1 MAPPKIANGWLVSL
15 EALAQRRGGD
25 DPRMVG
31 GKAARLAWL
40 VRHGFDVPD
49 AVVLPAA
56 AFAQAIREL
65 PAGCE
70 PRALL
75 RAATGKAGYLRAAE
89 ARQLILDAP
98 LPRGLDEDLAVAWDQ
113 LGASSPWGLAVRS
126 SATCEDGALV
136 SMAGLAESVLGVRGG
151 DGLAAAVRQ
160 VWASIASGRA
170 LAYLAAHGVRDVGM
184 ALVIQRMV
192 EARAAGV
199 MFTRAPGAH
208 VASDDRIINVG
219 LGLGAPVVNGV
230 ATPDVLRVDAG
241 GQVVD
246 SIIAHKAQATVV
258 RDGRIQE
265 VDVAQPEA
273 PALDPERVAQL
284 ARIAARLEK
293 LERGPWDVE
302 FAVDDART
310 WIVQARPATGLGF
323 PDGGGEDT
331 VWSNVN
337 VGEALPGVATPFTW
351 SVAGAFSEA
360 GFRRA
365 FAALGCRV
373 PKHARLVANV
383 HGRFYLNLTQ
393 FMRIAAQVPFLDP
406 RTLVELGGGWGG
418 DEVAQQV
425 EDVSRRGFYAR
436 LPLTASRLLREQLRL
451 DEDVGAFEAFAE
463 KQWRAQSALDLAILP
478 DEGVARRLR
487 DIQALLE
494 RTGTVMLT
502 TASSTLG
509 AHLALRT
516 VLRRVAPGDADG
528 LVQSLTSGIRDL
540 ESARPGMGIMHVAS
554 LARREPEACAVIER
568 ETTTGL
574 DAVPEGPTRRALQSF
589 IELYG
594 DRAVREAELSTPR
607 WKEDPRPVLRMLR
620 AALRTDTERA
630 EGTLA
635 RAKAQAD
642 AEMAKL
648 VPMLNFVEQTLI
660 RHLVVR
666 AQRAARSRE
675 RMRAWVTRVLG
686 MLREA
691 ALDADRRLLRRDAE
705 LAADWKGLV
714 DAGSPLTGVRSVFFL
729 TIDEVVGALRAARTD
744 LAPLVRSRRAEL
756 ARDRARPDPPATF
769 VGVPP
774 PVVMP
779 PSGGQE
785 MRGLAASPGVVE
797 GRARVLVREDEMDA
811 LQPGEI
817 LVVHT
822 TDVGWTPLFL
832 VAAGVV
838 TELGGPLSHAAVVA
852 REFGVPSVV
861 NVVGATRAIRT
872 GDLLRVDGDRG
883 LVSLITRPTAP
894 VAS

>member
-1 MAPPKIANGWLVSL
+1 
-15 EALAQRRGGD
+15 
-25 DPRMVG
+25 
-31 GKAARLAWL
+31 
-40 VRHGFDVPD
+40 
-49 AVVLPAA
+49 
-56 AFAQAIREL
+56 
-65 PAGCE
+65 
-70 PRALL
+70 
-75 RAATGKAGYLRAAE
+75 
-89 ARQLILDAP
+89 
-98 LPRGLDEDLAVAWDQ
+98 
-113 LGASSPWGLAVRS
+113 
-126 SATCEDGALV
+126 
-136 SMAGLAESVLGVRGG
+136 MAGLAESVLGVRGPEALR
-151 DGLAAAVRQ
+151 DAVRQ

-184 ALVIQRMV
+184 ALVVQRMV

-208 VASDDRIINVG
+208 GGSDDRIINVG

-230 ATPDVLRVDAG
+230 ATPDVLRIDAAG
-241 GQVVD
+241 GVVD
-246 SIIAHKAQATVV
+246 SLVAHKTQATIV
-258 RDGRIQE
+258 RDGQIVQ
-265 VDVAQPEA
+265 VDAPA
-273 PALDPERVAQL
+273 PDLPALDAKDIASL

-302 FAVDDART
+302 FASDAVKT

-373 PKHARLVANV
+373 PKHARLVGNV
-383 HGRFYLNLTQ
+383 HGRIYLNLTQ

-418 DEVAQQV
+418 DELAVQV
-425 EDVSRRGFYAR
+425 QDVSRRGFYAR
-436 LPLTASRLLREQLRL
+436 LPMTASRLLREQLRL
-451 DEDVGAFEAFAE
+451 DDDVGAFEAFAE
-463 KQWRAQSALDLAILP
+463 KQWRAQSALDLTILP

-487 DIQALLE
+487 DIQGLLE

-502 TASSTLG
+502 SASSTLG

-516 VLRRVAPGDADG
+516 VLRRAAPADADG

-540 ESARPGMGIMHVAS
+540 ESARPGMGIMHVAA

-568 ETTTGL
+568 ETTTGF
-574 DAVPEGPTRRALQSF
+574 DAIPEGPTRRALQSF

-620 AALRTDTERA
+620 AALRTDTERV

-635 RAKAQAD
+635 RAKAAAD
-642 AEMAKL
+642 AEMARL
-648 VPMLNFVEQTLI
+648 VPMLNVVEQTLI

-666 AQRAARSRE
+666 AQRAARLRE

-691 ALDADRRLLRRDAE
+691 VLDADRRLLRRDPD
-705 LAADWKGLV
+705 LASDWRSLV
-714 DAGSPLTGVRSVFFL
+714 DGGSALANVRSVFFL
-729 TIDEVVGALRAARTD
+729 TIDEVVGALSAARTD
-744 LAPLVRSRRAEL
+744 LAPLVRARRGEF

-779 PSGGQE
+779 PSGGNL

-872 GDLLRVDGDRG
+872 GDFLRVDGDRG
-883 LVSLITRPTAP
+883 VVALVEHV
-894 VAS
+894 VAGDQ